1 MRLVITQ
8 TTRVPDSHNVYPC
21 HRSVNR
27 TATNLKM
34 LLTDPYSAT
43 VGFEPPESQRRGD
56 ECAPDQPVHFHSL
69 RRLSNAAT
77 SSAAED
83 AENTE

>member
-1 MRLVITQ
+1 MRLVIRQ
-8 TTRVPDSHNVYPC
+8 TTRVPDSHNVYVC
-21 HRSVNR
+21 HRSVNG

-43 VGFEPPESQRRGD
+43 AGFEPSGVAAPL
-56 ECAPDQPVHFHSL
+56 PDQPVHFHSL